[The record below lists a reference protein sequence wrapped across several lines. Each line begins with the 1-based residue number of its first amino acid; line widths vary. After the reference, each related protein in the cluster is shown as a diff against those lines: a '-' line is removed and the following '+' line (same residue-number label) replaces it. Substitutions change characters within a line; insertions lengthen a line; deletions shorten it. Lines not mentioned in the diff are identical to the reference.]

1 MQNPAFQQV
10 AVVMTVTAQKERDMK
25 TEKADVDRELVH
37 HFEKLVRLV
46 GSIDGA
52 PAERVLDVIEVVLQ
66 GAKRWDLVGELEKRA
81 LARKGLQG
89 VDVTNSLSFL
99 DDTERDLGA
108 ALDECGAI
116 CAEHVDDLPLL
127 LSALTGAWRNLRFA
141 RRELD
146 PTAWARY
153 RSTNEPI
160 PDNEIDTS
168 DNEPSVQST
177 PMAENGSIRH
187 EGAAE

>member
-1 MQNPAFQQV
+1 
-10 AVVMTVTAQKERDMK
+10 MK
-25 TEKADVDRELVH
+25 TEKAGFHGELVH
-37 HFEKLVRLV
+37 HFEKLVRIV
-46 GSIDGA
+46 GNIDGA

-66 GAKRWDLVGELEKRA
+66 GADRSDLMGALEQRA
-81 LARKGLQG
+81 LARKGLKG
-89 VDVTNSLSFL
+89 VDVTNSFSFL

-116 CAEHVDDLPLL
+116 GTGNLEDLPLL
-127 LSALTGAWRNLRFA
+127 FSALTGAWRNLRFA

-146 PTAWARY
+146 PSAWARY

-168 DNEPSVQST
+168 DNEDNTASAQV
-177 PMAENGSIRH
+177 AKNGHERTS
-187 EGAAE
+187 EGAV